1 MLYVDIP
8 TRPEIKALVQ
18 RRGDAMVSIYLPT
31 TPQSQHVET
40 TRIELG
46 NLRREAEQQLEA
58 AGVDKRTIAPVSEQL
73 ADLEEDYEFW
83 RFQAN
88 SLAIFVSPDRLWTY
102 RLPNKLVSTVQV
114 ADRFHIKPLIRAISL
129 PQHAFVL
136 ALAEGE
142 VRLIEV
148 NEDSAEE
155 VRIRDMPTESDD
167 VRGDQAFDRK
177 SDRAGWKKS
186 GEGQKLHLRK
196 FARAVDAALRPVL
209 AGREEPLIVAATDPI
224 LPIFREVCSYPHL
237 AAEAIETSPVRI
249 PAAELGGR
257 ARPIIDAVNE
267 RAMQRLRDLY
277 AERENQGRAISD
289 IAHTARAATF
299 GAVDTLMVDMD
310 EVVTGTV
317 DDETGVV
324 HFETEADAL
333 SYGIVDEIAGRTLA
347 NGGEVIAVRRADLP
361 VEGSLAAILRF
372 AI

>member
-18 RRGDAMVSIYLPT
+18 ERGAAMVSIYLPT
-31 TPQSQHVET
+31 TPHSQHVET
-40 TRIELG
+40 ARIELG

-58 AGVDKRTIAPVSEQL
+58 AGTEKRVIAQIAEQI
-73 ADLEEDYEFW
+73 ADLEEDYDFW

-88 SLAIFVSPDRLWTY
+88 SLAVFAGPEGIRTY
-102 RLPNKLVSTVQV
+102 RLPNRLVSTVQV
-114 ADRFHIKPLIRAISL
+114 ADRFHVKPLIRAISL

-148 NEDSAEE
+148 TEDSADELHSADLPADSDAARGEE
-155 VRIRDMPTESDD
+155 
-167 VRGDQAFDRK
+167 AFDRK

-196 FARAVDAALRPVL
+196 FARAVDAALRPML

-249 PAAELGGR
+249 PAAELGSR
-257 ARPIIDAVNE
+257 ARPIIDALN
-267 RAMQRLRDLY
+267 AAALQRMRELY
-277 AERENQGRAISD
+277 AERGNQGRATAD
-289 IAHTARAATF
+289 IAHAARAATY

-317 DDETGVV
+317 DDETGAV
-324 HFETEADAL
+324 HFEDGADAR
-333 SYGIVDEIAGRTLA
+333 SYGIVDEIAGRTIV

-361 VEGSLAAILRF
+361 GEGSLAAILRF